1 MAAVFNVSLV
11 IGFPGRVRRLG
22 WVVLRSRT
30 LKLAMKLWV
39 QLAEITTCDQ
49 ERFLFP
55 HYALFA
61 PSCTANAL
69 LCKIC
74 CTSLRDLLND
84 TLLRKK
90 EMKNQQPVE
99 FKRRHL
105 NYVAWNLPQ
114 CCNQYSKR
122 TIGNSHMKIQFLE
135 NKIDDTIIWVCFVP
149 SAFSS
154 KLG

>member
-49 ERFLFP
+49 GTFLFP
-55 HYALFA
+55 HYPLFA

-69 LCKIC
+69 LWKIC
-74 CTSLRDLLND
+74 CTSLRDLLKD
-84 TLLRKK
+84 
-90 EMKNQQPVE
+90 
-99 FKRRHL
+99 
-105 NYVAWNLPQ
+105 
-114 CCNQYSKR
+114 
-122 TIGNSHMKIQFLE
+122 
-135 NKIDDTIIWVCFVP
+135 
-149 SAFSS
+149 
-154 KLG
+154 